1 MNEFDTSRL
10 FQNVG
15 LTTLCHPITQTRYL
29 IQLGHEPLAPVFK
42 SASPLAKSLMFGT
55 DCHTQPGL
63 ISQPSYITAAGLLD
77 SANMTRGLGMS
88 ICETVVASLGKTL
101 ATKPLSVAL
110 PKQEQ
115 DDSFDQ
121 VMVDATR
128 EALINSTG
136 IILANPFRI
145 IAIRQIAG
153 LADGSSKSVLESIKE
168 GGLLAGLIPRLCY
181 EFGTIFIVKTA
192 MHMYKRHCAEM
203 VGDDK
208 KTKDTTESVVQLL
221 VGHVT
226 DLVLYPLKLVA
237 TCQAINGTGATLD
250 AFPELGWLA
259 LLGELRASQQAMR
272 GNSVTFARK
281 VKAPVAVASAIEV
294 VVETPTIVE
303 IAPVVVETPVVA
315 PIVAP
320 IVAPVVP
327 PIVAPVVEVLAEP
340 LQQVVVEAEKPVEK
354 SE

>member
-1 MNEFDTSRL
+1 
-10 FQNVG
+10 
-15 LTTLCHPITQTRYL
+15 
-29 IQLGHEPLAPVFK
+29 
-42 SASPLAKSLMFGT
+42 
-55 DCHTQPGL
+55 
-63 ISQPSYITAAGLLD
+63 
-77 SANMTRGLGMS
+77 
-88 ICETVVASLGKTL
+88 
-101 ATKPLSVAL
+101 
-110 PKQEQ
+110 
-115 DDSFDQ
+115 
-121 VMVDATR
+121 
-128 EALINSTG
+128 
-136 IILANPFRI
+136 
-145 IAIRQIAG
+145 
-153 LADGSSKSVLESIKE
+153 
-168 GGLLAGLIPRLCY
+168 
-181 EFGTIFIVKTA
+181 
-192 MHMYKRHCAEM
+192 MYKRHCAEL